1 MKLEDLRLT
10 AAKSRDAVYASDLAA
25 LGRAMIENTE
35 AQARLHPD
43 LVSAEGHQVIELAQ
57 AHGALGCKVNGA
69 GGDGGSLTLLV
80 EAESDQKRALVSALE
95 VANPLFQPIPIYL
108 SRFGL
113 RVWNSP

>member
-43 LVSAEGHQVIELAQ
+43 LVSAGAHQVIELAQ

-69 GGDGGSLTLLV
+69 GGDGGSLTLLMG
-80 EAESDQKRALVSALE
+80 
-95 VANPLFQPIPIYL
+95 P
-108 SRFGL
+108 SRIKKGL
-113 RVWNSP
+113 